1 MASAAEHPRRYSAR
15 QRDDEIVRCDNARN
29 DEIDDNSNACAGS
42 ARRTRIR

>member
-1 MASAAEHPRRYSAR
+1 MATPAEHSRGYRAR